1 MFINDESVN
10 AFNLTGSPAIIK
22 TFSFFFK
29 MQQTRLYIKTSNQI
43 YIQTKQI
50 ENSIYLLNHLS
61 HLVLVWWE

>member
-43 YIQTKQI
+43 YIQPKQI